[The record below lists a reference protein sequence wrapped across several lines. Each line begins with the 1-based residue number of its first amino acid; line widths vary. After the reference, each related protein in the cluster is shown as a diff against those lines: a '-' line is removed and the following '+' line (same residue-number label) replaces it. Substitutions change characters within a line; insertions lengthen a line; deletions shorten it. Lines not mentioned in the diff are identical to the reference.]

1 MGEISV
7 GRRVRFEFDPGK
19 WRGGTVVEVVE
30 QPGWDCPELYIRY
43 RGGISPRRATN
54 VTAV

>member
-7 GRRVRFEFDPGK
+7 GRKVRFEFDPGK
-19 WRGGTVVEVVE
+19 WRVGTVVEVVE

-43 RGGISPRRATN
+43 RGSISPRRATS